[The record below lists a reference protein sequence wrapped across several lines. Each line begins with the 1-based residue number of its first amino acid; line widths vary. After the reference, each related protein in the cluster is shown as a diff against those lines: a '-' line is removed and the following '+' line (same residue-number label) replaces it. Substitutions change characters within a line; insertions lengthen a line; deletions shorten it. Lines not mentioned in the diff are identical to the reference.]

1 MTRPAADTASAP
13 NVDAPKASLTD
24 SRVPHIT
31 RRSEPSTEPPTC
43 RDLALAFGAIGATGF
58 GGVLPW
64 ARRMLVDQRRWLTD
78 REFAELLPLAQLL
91 PGPNVA
97 NIATVLGR
105 RFRGP
110 RGAIAAVAGLYC
122 CPTIVIVLIGLAYA
136 RWGQTPLVQ
145 HVLSGLMPAA
155 TGLVI
160 ATSLRLLAG
169 LERHWTTLALAGATF
184 VGSFVLGLPLL
195 LVLGVLGPCA
205 ILTAHRRARRHRQNE
220 QDSQDVSAAP

>member
-1 MTRPAADTASAP
+1 MTSHASPPSDVSHPASSAP
-13 NVDAPKASLTD
+13 GPTTPNPTK
-24 SRVPHIT
+24 R
-31 RRSEPSTEPPTC
+31 PTC
-43 RDLALAFGAIGATGF
+43 WDLALAFGTVGATGF

-64 ARRMLVDQRRWLTD
+64 ARRMVVDQRRWLTD

-110 RGAIAAVAGLYC
+110 RGAAAAVAGLYF
-122 CPTIVIVLIGLAYA
+122 CPTIVIILIGFAYA

-160 ATSLRLLAG
+160 ATSVRLLAG
-169 LERHWTTLALAGATF
+169 LKRHWTTLAFAAATF
-184 VGSFVLGLPLL
+184 LGSFVFGLPLL

-205 ILTAHRRARRHRQNE
+205 ILSAYRLERLDKRDRQRHQV
-220 QDSQDVSAAP
+220 DATP

>member
-1 MTRPAADTASAP
+1 MTSHASPPSDASHPAPPAP
-13 NVDAPKASLTD
+13 D
-24 SRVPHIT
+24 SIT
-31 RRSEPSTEPPTC
+31 PNPAERPTC
-43 RDLALAFGAIGATGF
+43 WDLALAFGTVGATGF

-105 RFRGP
+105 RFQGP
-110 RGAIAAVAGLYC
+110 RGAAAAVSGLYF
-122 CPTIVIVLIGLAYA
+122 CPTIVIILIGFAYA
-136 RWGQTPLVQ
+136 KWGQTPLVQ
-145 HVLSGLMPAA
+145 HLLSGLMPAA

-160 ATSLRLLAG
+160 ATSVRLLAG
-169 LERHWTTLALAGATF
+169 LKRHWTTLAFAAATF
-184 VGSFVLGLPLL
+184 LGSFVFGLPLL

-205 ILTAHRRARRHRQNE
+205 ILSAYRLERLDKLDRQRHQG
-220 QDSQDVSAAP
+220 DATP

>member
-1 MTRPAADTASAP
+1 VTSHASPPSDASHPASSAP
-13 NVDAPKASLTD
+13 G
-24 SRVPHIT
+24 
-31 RRSEPSTEPPTC
+31 STTPNPTERPTC
-43 RDLALAFGAIGATGF
+43 WDLALAFGTVGATGF

-64 ARRMLVDQRRWLTD
+64 ARRMVVDQRRWLTD

-110 RGAIAAVAGLYC
+110 RGAAAAVAGLYF
-122 CPTIVIVLIGLAYA
+122 CPTIVIILIGFAYA
-136 RWGQTPLVQ
+136 KWGQTPLVQ
-145 HVLSGLMPAA
+145 HLLSGLMPAA

-160 ATSLRLLAG
+160 ATSVRLLAG
-169 LERHWTTLALAGATF
+169 LKRHWTTLAFAAATF
-184 VGSFVLGLPLL
+184 LGSFVFGLPLL

-205 ILTAHRRARRHRQNE
+205 ILSAYRLERLDKLDRQHH
-220 QDSQDVSAAP
+220 QGDATP

>member
-1 MTRPAADTASAP
+1 MRKFHNRRMSTSP
-13 NVDAPKASLTD
+13 NTP
-24 SRVPHIT
+24 
-31 RRSEPSTEPPTC
+31 PSDPPTC
-43 RDLALAFGAIGATGF
+43 WQLALAFGTVGATGF

-64 ARRMLVDQRRWLTD
+64 ARRMLVEQRGWLTD

-105 RFRGP
+105 RYRGP
-110 RGAIAAVAGLYC
+110 RGAASAVAGLYF
-122 CPTIVIVLIGLAYA
+122 CPTILIILIGFAYA
-136 RWGQTPLVQ
+136 KWGQTPLVQ

-160 ATSLRLLAG
+160 ATALKLLGG
-169 LERHWTTLALAGATF
+169 LERHWTTLAFAAATF

-195 LVLGVLGPCA
+195 VVLGVLGPA
-205 ILTAHRRARRHRQNE
+205 AVITARYRKRTPDASSDANAKR
-220 QDSQDVSAAP
+220 S

>member
-1 MTRPAADTASAP
+1 MTSHASDSTDAPSHEPSPPDLTASPPA
-13 NVDAPKASLTD
+13 
-24 SRVPHIT
+24 
-31 RRSEPSTEPPTC
+31 EPPTC
-43 RDLALAFGAIGATGF
+43 WDLALAFGTIGATGF

-64 ARRMLVDQRRWLTD
+64 ARRMVVDQRRWLTD

-110 RGAIAAVAGLYC
+110 RGAAAAVAGLYS
-122 CPTIVIVLIGLAYA
+122 CPTIVIILIGFAYA
-136 RWGQTPLVQ
+136 RWGQTNLVQ
-145 HVLSGLMPAA
+145 HLLSGLMPAA

-169 LERHWTTLALAGATF
+169 LERHWTTLAFAAATF
-184 VGSFVLGLPLL
+184 VGSFILGLPLL

-205 ILTAHRRARRHRQNE
+205 ILTAYRLARQRRQSNT
-220 QDSQDVSAAP
+220 AP

>member
-1 MTRPAADTASAP
+1 MTSHASPPSDASHPASSAP
-13 NVDAPKASLTD
+13 S
-24 SRVPHIT
+24 
-31 RRSEPSTEPPTC
+31 STTPNPTERPTC
-43 RDLALAFGAIGATGF
+43 WDLALAFGTVGATGF

-64 ARRMLVDQRRWLTD
+64 ARRMVVDQRHWLTD

-110 RGAIAAVAGLYC
+110 RGAAAAVAGLYF
-122 CPTIVIVLIGLAYA
+122 CPTIVIILIGFAYA
-136 RWGQTPLVQ
+136 KWGQTPLVQ
-145 HVLSGLMPAA
+145 HLLSGLMPAA

-160 ATSLRLLAG
+160 ATSVRLLAG
-169 LERHWTTLALAGATF
+169 LKRHWTILAFAAATF
-184 VGSFVLGLPLL
+184 LGSFVFGLPLL

-205 ILTAHRRARRHRQNE
+205 ILSAYRLERLDKRDRQHH
-220 QDSQDVSAAP
+220 QGDATP

>member
-1 MTRPAADTASAP
+1 MTSHASPPSDVSHPASSAP
-13 NVDAPKASLTD
+13 GPTTPNP
-24 SRVPHIT
+24 
-31 RRSEPSTEPPTC
+31 TEHPTC
-43 RDLALAFGAIGATGF
+43 WDLALAFGTVGATGF

-64 ARRMLVDQRRWLTD
+64 ARRMVVDQRRWLTD

-110 RGAIAAVAGLYC
+110 RGAAAAVAGLYF
-122 CPTIVIVLIGLAYA
+122 CPTIAIILIGFAYA

-145 HVLSGLMPAA
+145 HLLSGLMPAA

-160 ATSLRLLAG
+160 ATSVRLLAG
-169 LERHWTTLALAGATF
+169 LKRHWTTLAFAAATF
-184 VGSFVLGLPLL
+184 LGSFVFGLPLL

-205 ILTAHRRARRHRQNE
+205 ILSTYRLELLDKRDRQRHQG
-220 QDSQDVSAAP
+220 DATP

>member
-1 MTRPAADTASAP
+1 MSTDPTATTAPRASNAPSATSDVARTP
-13 NVDAPKASLTD
+13 T
-24 SRVPHIT
+24 
-31 RRSEPSTEPPTC
+31 PPTC
-43 RDLALAFGAIGATGF
+43 WELALAFGTVGATGF

-64 ARRMLVDQRRWLTD
+64 ARRMIVDQRRWLTD

-110 RGAIAAVAGLYC
+110 RGAAAAVAGLYT
-122 CPTIVIVLIGLAYA
+122 CPTLVIILIGFAYA
-136 RWGQTPLVQ
+136 RWGQTPTVQ
-145 HVLSGLMPAA
+145 HLLSGLMPAA

-160 ATSLRLLAG
+160 ATALRLLAG
-169 LERHWTTLALAGATF
+169 LERHWTTATFAAATF
-184 VGSFVLGLPLL
+184 VGSFVFGLPLL

-205 ILTAHRRARRHRQNE
+205 IVTAHHLRRKR
-220 QDSQDVSAAP
+220 DAAS